1 MTNKEIASHLREI
14 AVYKEISGDN
24 PFKVRAFDQAARAVE
39 GCPDDAVSL
48 ASEGRLTRI
57 KGVGKGIE
65 EVILEFMAEGHSRE
79 LEQLKSAYPPT
90 LTDLLAVPGVGPK
103 KVKALW
109 EKLGISTL
117 GELEYACRENRLVTL
132 DGFGK
137 KTQDKILKG
146 IAFRKR
152 YSEMHLY
159 SEALEGAREAVRV
172 LEATGRFEKASIAG
186 SLRRG
191 KTHFKD
197 VDVVLVPARGAAG
210 GDVTAAVTALAD
222 RGEGGDGLIGAGET
236 KVSVRRGGLQMD
248 FRIVPSESYPFA
260 LQHFTGSKEHNTV
273 LRARARKMGLK
284 MNEYGIF
291 RNGRPLPAAN
301 EEEVYGLLG
310 LPFIPP
316 EIREGER
323 EVEAAEEG
331 ALPRLVEKG
340 DLKGMIHV
348 HSNYSDGLES
358 IEQLAGSLL
367 ARGFSYLCLSDHS
380 RSASYAGGLT
390 EEAVRVQREEV
401 ARLNGTLAPFRI
413 FHGIESDI
421 LSDGRLD
428 YPDEVL
434 ALFDFIIGSVHSRL
448 AMPPEEATERLVRA
462 VENPALT
469 ILGHISGR
477 LLLSREGYPYD
488 EGRVLDALM
497 KNGVALE
504 HNCNPH
510 RLDPDWPVLK
520 KAAERGIP
528 IALSPDA
535 HSSEGFDDIAF
546 GLTMARKAWCE
557 KRHIL
562 NCCSAGEI
570 DERFKRRKKEK
581 GL

>member
-24 PFKVRAFDQAARAVE
+24 PFKVRAFDQASRAVE
-39 GCPDDAVSL
+39 SSSDDAVSL
-48 ASEGRLTRI
+48 AAEGALTRI

-65 EVILEFMAEGHSRE
+65 DVILEFIGSGHSRE
-79 LEQLKSAYPPT
+79 LDALKSAYPPT
-90 LTDLLAVPGVGPK
+90 LTDLLAIPGVGPK

-117 GELEYACRENRLVTL
+117 GELEYACRENRLL
-132 DGFGK
+132 ALEGFGQ
-137 KTQDKILKG
+137 KTQDNILKG

-159 SEALEGAREAVRV
+159 SEALSGAREAIRA
-172 LEATGRFEKASIAG
+172 LEATGRFQKMSIAG

-191 KTHFKD
+191 KTYFKD
-197 VDVVLVPARGAAG
+197 VDVVLVPAGRARA
-210 GDVTAAVTALAD
+210 GDVTAAVAALAD
-222 RGEGGDGLIGAGET
+222 RGEEGDGLIGAGDT

-248 FRIVPSESYPFA
+248 FRIVPPESYPFS
-260 LQHFTGSKEHNTV
+260 LQHFTGSKEHNTL

-284 MNEYGIF
+284 MNEYGVF
-291 RNGRPLPAAN
+291 RNDRPLPAGN
-301 EEEVYGLLG
+301 EEEVYGLLE

-323 EVEAAEEG
+323 EIEAAEAG
-331 ALPRLVEKG
+331 ALPHLVEKG

-348 HSNYSDGLES
+348 HSNYSDGLQS
-358 IEQLAGSLL
+358 IEQLAVSLME
-367 ARGFSYLCLSDHS
+367 RGFSYLCLSDHS
-380 RSASYAGGLT
+380 RSASYAGGLS
-390 EEAVRVQREEV
+390 EEAVRAQREEV
-401 ARLNGTLAPFRI
+401 AKLNGTLAPFRI

-428 YPDEVL
+428 YPEEIL
-434 ALFDFIIGSVHSRL
+434 ALFDFVIGSIHSRL
-448 AMPPEEATERLVRA
+448 AMPAEEATERLVKA
-462 VENPALT
+462 AQNPALT

-488 EGRVLDALM
+488 EGRVLDALR

-510 RLDPDWPVLK
+510 RLDPDWPVLR
-520 KAAERGIP
+520 KAAELGIP
-528 IALSPDA
+528 IALGPDA
-535 HSSEGFDDIAF
+535 HSSEGFDDIAY

-562 NCCSAGEI
+562 NCCSSGEI
-570 DERFKRRKKEK
+570 DERFRRRKKEK